1 MSHRKILLIAR
12 RVEPHSPA
20 LNRAAALIR
29 AGGGTLHLCLFE
41 QQPLLE
47 AVAHLSSEVARQARE
62 AQLAEAHHWLNDKVQ
77 ALRETGVKAEGEVVW
92 GRPLLEHMLA
102 KIHQQQPSLVIKD
115 IHLEPLLRRVLLTPI
130 DWHLLR
136 DCPCPLMLVNPQALP
151 LPRRVVA
158 AVEPVAAEH
167 SEGHLN
173 ERIAQLASD
182 LARLSGAS
190 TELAYAYEGLSPLA
204 VSQPE
209 EYTVIAAEIYEQLRQ
224 TQVERFH
231 RFAAAQGV
239 PAERQQ
245 VLYGPPWLALAD
257 CADDPRADLLVLG
270 SVQRSGLERALI
282 GSTAERILDQ
292 ARCDLLVVK
301 PEAVAAQ

>member
-1 MSHRKILLIAR
+1 MPHRKIFLIAR
-12 RVEPHSPA
+12 RSEPHSPA
-20 LNRAAALIR
+20 LNRAAALAR
-29 AGGGTLHLCLFE
+29 ASGGELHLCLFE

-47 AVAHLSSEVARQARE
+47 AVAHLSSEVARLARE
-62 AQLAEAHHWLNDKVQ
+62 AQLAEAHRWLNDKVQ
-77 ALRETGVKAEGEVVW
+77 ALRETGVKASGEVVW
-92 GRPLLEHMLA
+92 GRPLLEHMLN
-102 KIHQQQPSLVIKD
+102 KIRQQQPDLVVKD

-158 AVEPVAAEH
+158 AVEPVSIEH
-167 SEGHLN
+167 SGGHLN
-173 ERIAQLASD
+173 ERIFQIATEIA
-182 LARLSGAS
+182 ALSGAS
-190 TELAYAYEGLSPLA
+190 TELAFAYEGLSPLA

-209 EYTVIAAEIYEQLRQ
+209 EYTVVAAEIYEQLRQ
-224 TQVERFH
+224 TQVQRFH
-231 RFAAAQGV
+231 SFAAAQGV

-270 SVQRSGLERALI
+270 TVQRSGLERALI

-292 ARCDLLVVK
+292 ARCDLLAIK
-301 PEAVAAQ
+301 PEAVADK